1 MFLKKMYYDIK
12 NFIFLFKQIKKLKQ
26 TAIWENYKMNVNWK
40 YNIWLPIYLSQE
52 DKSFSDEQIINK
64 IIRYYYDL
72 FTLLEDMD
80 LNEIL
85 IPRVVRIT
93 TSNDDLWILLF
104 KFNRQTKFLPI
115 IISIIII
122 FLAFLI
128 YKNHFI
134 NL

>member
-1 MFLKKMYYDIK
+1 MFFKKMYYDIK